1 MKSDTEMSPM
11 REQAVDFENY
21 RCNFENTEEL
31 HLRTN
36 SKNSDEPRLQRIQ
49 EDGMITSKYK
59 VRSRMSAFSKQALD
73 LEDMDGS

>member
-1 MKSDTEMSPM
+1 MKSDTVMSPL
-11 REQAVDFENY
+11 REQADDFENY
-21 RCNFENTEEL
+21 GYNFENTEEL
-31 HLRTN
+31 HLQTN
-36 SKNSDEPRLQRIQ
+36 SENSDEPSLQRAQ